1 MRKIYKWYNR
11 LSKQTHDS
19 IIVSMTV
26 VGMISTILS
35 ILGISL
41 GDIKGLSLCLRI
53 GIVVMAFVIVCAV
66 VYIAIG
72 KIFGESVNI
81 TIRQTSV
88 SISCGNIFETPELRV
103 IGCDTHFDTR
113 VDNIIISKKSLHGQ
127 LVLEHSNRDEI
138 VAAVEAEASRLG
150 LQKNSDGLYD
160 FPIGTIVRYDSS
172 VDGHTYLMLAMTELN
187 AEYEAHTNM
196 AQFELM
202 LMKMWREISRVYAL
216 NDVALPL
223 LGTGIPRFDDGPKDK
238 EDLLRCMLCTLN
250 SSGVT
255 LKSKV
260 KVLIYSNIE
269 DIPLYEY
276 RNMFHTTL
284 RR

>member
-1 MRKIYKWYNR
+1 
-11 LSKQTHDS
+11 
-19 IIVSMTV
+19 
-26 VGMISTILS
+26 MISTILT
-35 ILGISL
+35 ILGVSL
-41 GDIKGLSLCLRI
+41 ADINGLNCCLR
-53 GIVVMAFVIVCAV
+53 VVAVVIVFILVYAV

-72 KIFGESVNI
+72 LIFSKSVKIM
-81 TIRQTSV
+81 IRQTPV
-88 SISCGNIFETPELRV
+88 TISCGNIFEAPELRV

-113 VDNIIISKKSLHGQ
+113 VDDIIISKKSLHGQ
-127 LVLEHSNRDEI
+127 LVMEHGDKNEI
-138 VAAVEAEASRLG
+138 DAVVEAEATRLG
-150 LQKNSDGLYD
+150 LPKNGDGLYD
-160 FPIGTIVRYDSS
+160 FPFGTIVRYDSKI
-172 VDGHTYLMLAMTELN
+172 DGHTYLMLAMTELN
-187 AEYEAHTNM
+187 AEHESHTNM

-216 NDVALPL
+216 NDIVLPL

-255 LKSKV
+255 LKAKV
-260 KVLIYSNIE
+260 KVLIYGNIK

>member
-1 MRKIYKWYNR
+1 
-11 LSKQTHDS
+11 
-19 IIVSMTV
+19 MTV

-66 VYIAIG
+66 VFIAIG
-72 KIFGESVNI
+72 KVFGESVNI

-88 SISCGNIFETPELRV
+88 SVSCGNIFETPELRV

-113 VDNIIISKKSLHGQ
+113 VDDIIISKKSLHGQ

-260 KVLIYSNIE
+260 KVLIYSNIK

-284 RR
+284 SR